1 MIISENNIQKVELDN
16 DIVIKTF
23 KGAKDIHGHALYN
36 NQLGDVWFDRYK
48 KYREIVPSICEVY
61 EVTPNRIVME
71 YVKGEPVIFRTCT
84 KKELNAVL
92 LYYYELMRGSL
103 TYYIEYGH
111 YFVHGDMNPTNMLL
125 QTRDVF
131 PPTGSAKGTKKELLN
146 LRLIE
151 PDGFFRHARLD
162 LNNFIMNQMRFSTRL
177 MYV

>member
-1 MIISENNIQKVELDN
+1 MMLLSENDIQKVELDN
-16 DIVIKTF
+16 NVVIKTF
-23 KGAKDIHGHALYN
+23 KGAKDIHGHALGN
-36 NQLGDVWFDRYK
+36 NQLGDIWFERYK
-48 KYREIVPSICEVY
+48 RYREIVPSICEVY
-61 EVTPNRIVME
+61 EVTSNRIVME
-71 YVKGEPVIFRTCT
+71 YVKGESVHFRTCT

-103 TYYIEYGH
+103 TYYNEYGH

-125 QTRDVF
+125 QTRDAY
-131 PPTGSAKGTKKELLN
+131 PSKELLN

-151 PDGFFRHARLD
+151 PDGFFKHARLD

>member
-1 MIISENNIQKVELDN
+1 MIISDNERQKVELDN
-16 DIVIKTF
+16 NIIIKTF
-23 KGAKDIHGHALYN
+23 KGLKDPNGHSLYN
-36 NQLGDVWFDRYK
+36 NQLGELWFERYK
-48 KYREIVPSICEVY
+48 RYREIVPSICEVY
-61 EVTPNRIVME
+61 EVTENSIVME
-71 YVKGEPVIFRTCT
+71 YVKGEPVIFRTCS

-103 TYYIEYGH
+103 TYYNEYGH

-125 QTRDVF
+125 QTRDVY
-131 PPTGSAKGTKKELLN
+131 PSTVSTKGTKKELLN

-151 PDGFFRHARLD
+151 PDGFFKHARLD